1 MANIQSRIVRWVQK
15 FYSWDIKLISQ
26 SEIISMGYR
35 LSGDTKGFGIYEC
48 FDTLQ
53 YAHEFGDVAHP
64 ILQAITPQ
72 AFDDLHRDLRIN

>member
-1 MANIQSRIVRWVQK
+1 MGSKILQLGYK
-15 FYSWDIKLISQ
+15 TDII